1 MNWRAVAV
9 AAAWLGASFAT
20 FACSQLAYS
29 GPSPCPAGSS
39 AYQEADVAL
48 RLHEVDRNRGFRLP
62 LGEVVTT
69 GAGYCSVGDA
79 LEVLR
84 QQSGVQAFRAVRVGF
99 AQISRVNY
107 CPGEACME
115 GFSVSIT
122 VTNGCQAL
130 SREDAI
136 RKVVTPRGWPQG
148 STPPPVPTPIRARS
162 MSASEYNQTFHGALD
177 LQPSATVW
185 AVWFPQATPDKLWEV
200 FAVDACTDWV
210 STFSAIDPTA
220 VPLD

>member
-9 AAAWLGASFAT
+9 AAAWWGATFAT
-20 FACSQLAYS
+20 FACGQLAYS

-39 AYQEADVAL
+39 AYEEADVAL
-48 RLHEVDRNRGFRLP
+48 RLREADRNRAYRLP

-69 GAGYCSVGDA
+69 GAGYCASGDA
-79 LEVLR
+79 LEVLK
-84 QQSGVQAFRAVRVGF
+84 QQSGVQAFRAVRVGSV
-99 AQISRVNY
+99 QISRINY

-130 SREDAI
+130 SREEAI
-136 RKVVTPRGWPQG
+136 RKVVTPRESPQG
-148 STPPPVPTPIRARS
+148 SSPQPVPTPIRTRS
-162 MSASEYNQTFHGALD
+162 IFASEYNQTFHAALD

-185 AVWFPQATPDKLWEV
+185 AVWFPQNTPEQLWAV

-210 STFSAIDPTA
+210 STFSAIDPAA
-220 VPLD
+220 VPSA